1 MAAEN
6 LGAVAPKQ
14 SPANGSGS
22 LRMNWHRI
30 HRLGLVVGIVTLVAA
45 ACGGTAT
52 PAGNWGTATS
62 AAGNGGM
69 DALIAAAKAEKEL
82 NVIALPPDW
91 ANYGAI
97 ISGFT
102 AKYGIKVNS
111 ANPNGSSQQEVDAI
125 KTQSGTSGAPDVVD
139 VGAKVALANI
149 ALFAPYQVATWGDIL
164 PGQKEATGVWV
175 QDYGG
180 FMGIGYDSSKVPAFT
195 SVADLLGPA
204 YKGKVALAGDPTQ
217 SNQGLNGVIMA
228 SVANGGSVDDV
239 SKGVDFFHQ
248 LKLKGNFVKVV
259 GTAATVKLG
268 QTQVL
273 FEWDYLSTSHGKD
286 VSGWKIFVPSN
297 AVIGGYYYQA
307 INKQAPHPAA
317 ARLWEEYL
325 YSDEGQ
331 NLWLKG
337 GARPVRQA
345 AMEKSGTIDKAA
357 AAALPPVTGTPQFPT
372 QEQSTAAGAYL
383 ASHWSQAIS

>member
-1 MAAEN
+1 MR
-6 LGAVAPKQ
+6 LGSLTRHLGTAVA
-14 SPANGSGS
+14 A
-22 LRMNWHRI
+22 L
-30 HRLGLVVGIVTLVAA
+30 IVLA
-45 ACGGTAT
+45 ACGGTSGGGTASCN
-52 PAGNWGTATS
+52 AKTATS
-62 AAGNGGM
+62 ASDCGGI
-69 DALIAAAKAEKEL
+69 DSLVAAAKKEGEL

-111 ANPNGSSQQEVDAI
+111 ANPNGSSQEEVDAI
-125 KTQSGTSGAPDVVD
+125 KQLQGTNRAPDVVD
-139 VGAKVALANI
+139 VGMKVALANTSI
-149 ALFAPYQVATWGDIL
+149 FTPYQVSTWNDIL
-164 PGQKEATGVWV
+164 AGQKESTGLWV

-180 FMGIGYDSSKVPAFT
+180 FMGIGYDTSRVPGGTITAV
-195 SVADLLGPA
+195 SDLLKPGF
-204 YKGKVALAGDPTQ
+204 KVALAGDPTQ
-217 SNQGLNGVIMA
+217 SNQALNGVILA
-228 SVANGGSVDDV
+228 SVANGGSLDDV
-239 SKGVDFFHQ
+239 SKGVDFFHT
-248 LKLKGNFVKVV
+248 LKTKGNFVPVV
-259 GTAATVKLG
+259 GTSATVKAG
-268 QTQVL
+268 QTPVL

-286 VSGWKIFVPSN
+286 VKTWKIFVPEN
-297 AVIGGYYYQA
+297 ATIGGYYAQA
-307 INKQAPHPAA
+307 ISKTAPHPAA

-345 AMEKSGTIDKAA
+345 AMEKAGTLDKAA

-372 QEQSTAAGAYL
+372 QDQQTAAGTYL